1 VLNIPPDFL
10 RQTQENSYI
19 SQWELFLESLQREA
33 PTSIRL
39 NPAKYSSIYQNLPQ
53 VPWCTEGRYLPERPS
68 FTLAPLFWAGAYYVQ
83 EASSMFL
90 GCVLQ
95 QILPTEPIKILDLCA
110 APGGK
115 STQIST
121 AIGEESLLVSN
132 EVIKNR
138 VNILAEN
145 LARWG
150 NANYLISQNDPASFQ
165 QLADY
170 FDIIVVDAPCSGE
183 GMFRKEANALT
194 EWSSDNVAFCA
205 ARQQRILA
213 DVLPALKPEGYLIY
227 STCTYNQAEN
237 EENLLWLASQGLQSV
252 RIDLSA
258 DTGIVESRTQT
269 EGQTL
274 YGYRFFSHL
283 IQGEGFFLACMQK
296 ESDSTQNS
304 YLKKPK
310 SSYEDLPK
318 KHQETVSTWLKDNDR
333 FAVVTDKQS
342 RVFAVPEAYRYD
354 FAYLENRL
362 WLKSY
367 GLEIGELK
375 GKDLIPAH
383 ELATNL
389 SLSDGISRLE
399 LDLAN
404 ALHYLRKQDFDLPNN
419 ISEGWAL
426 TTYQGFG
433 LGWLKVLKNRV
444 NNYYPTHLR
453 IRNL

>member
-1 VLNIPPDFL
+1 MLNIPPDFL
-10 RQTQENSYI
+10 QQIPKNIPT
-19 SQWELFLESLQREA
+19 SQWGAFLESLQREA

-39 NPAKYSSIYQNLPQ
+39 NPAKNNTIYQDFPQ
-53 VPWCTEGRYLPERPS
+53 VPWCAEGRYLPERPS
-68 FTLAPLFWAGAYYVQ
+68 FTLDPLFWAGTYYVQ
-83 EASSMFL
+83 EASSMVL
-90 GCVLQ
+90 GRVLQ
-95 QILPTEPIKILDLCA
+95 QILPQEPIKVLDLCA

-121 AIGEESLLVSN
+121 TIGTESLLVSN
-132 EVIKNR
+132 EVIKSR
-138 VNILAEN
+138 VSILAEN

-165 QLADY
+165 QIADY
-170 FDIIVVDAPCSGE
+170 FDIIVIDAPCSGE

-194 EWSSDNVAFCA
+194 EWSLDNVAFCA

-213 DVLPALKPEGYLIY
+213 DVLPALKSEGYLIY

-237 EENLLWLASQGLQSV
+237 EENLLWLASQGFQSV
-252 RIDLSA
+252 RIDLPA
-258 DTGIVESRTQT
+258 DTGIVESQTQT

-274 YGYRFFSHL
+274 YSYRFFPHL
-283 IQGEGFFLACMQK
+283 IQGEGFFLACMRK
-296 ESDSTQNS
+296 ENDFNQNN

-318 KHQETVSTWLKDNDR
+318 KHREIVNPWLEDNDR
-333 FAVVTDKQS
+333 FELVMDKQN
-342 RVFAVPEAYRYD
+342 RVFAVPEAYRAD

-389 SLSDGISRLE
+389 SLSDEISCLE

-404 ALHYLRKQDFDLPNN
+404 ALNYLRKQDFDLPDDA
-419 ISEGWAL
+419 SEGWAL
-426 TTYQGFG
+426 VTYQGFG

-444 NNYYPTHLR
+444 NNYYPNQLR